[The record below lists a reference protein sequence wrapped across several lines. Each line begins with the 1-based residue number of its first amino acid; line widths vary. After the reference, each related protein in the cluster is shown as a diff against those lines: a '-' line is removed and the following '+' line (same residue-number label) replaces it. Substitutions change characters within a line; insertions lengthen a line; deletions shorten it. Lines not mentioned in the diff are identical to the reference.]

1 MTSGTRKLTGGLIC
15 STVKYMEAAVGIE
28 KDTDMRMGKRL
39 AVLEARTNLRFAFVE
54 KARKLQA
61 REYERRL
68 EILNHEADQLKAMR
82 AELVPRETHNLLV
95 EKVEHLQSWKDGSN
109 SRVITIAGITASA
122 CSVIIT
128 LLHYVFTK

>member
-1 MTSGTRKLTGGLIC
+1 M
-15 STVKYMEAAVGIE
+15 GIE
-28 KDTDMRMGKRL
+28 KDTDMRMGERL
-39 AVLEARTNLRFAFVE
+39 AVLEARTNLRFTMIN

-68 EILNHEADQLKAMR
+68 EILNHEAAQLKAMR

-109 SRVITIAGITASA
+109 SRVMTIAGITASA
-122 CSVIIT
+122 CSIIIT
-128 LLHYVFTK
+128 LLHYVFAK